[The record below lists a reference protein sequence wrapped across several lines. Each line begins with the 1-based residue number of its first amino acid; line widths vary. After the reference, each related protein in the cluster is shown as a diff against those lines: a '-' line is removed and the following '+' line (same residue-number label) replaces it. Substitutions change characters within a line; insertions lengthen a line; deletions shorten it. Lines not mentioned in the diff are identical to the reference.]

1 MVIETYATSII
12 GEGFLISHTP
22 VRLLKKLTYYNV
34 INSSLIPW
42 YSIKWRHIC
51 VLHYYFSSIVFD
63 MDDYHNKN
71 ETWNTSIPHAGA
83 SLEMIRQRMGK

>member
-1 MVIETYATSII
+1 M
-12 GEGFLISHTP
+12 EGGASVWGGAAAAGSP
-22 VRLLKKLTYYNV
+22 G
-34 INSSLIPW
+34 
-42 YSIKWRHIC
+42 C
-51 VLHYYFSSIVFD
+51 VAIVFD